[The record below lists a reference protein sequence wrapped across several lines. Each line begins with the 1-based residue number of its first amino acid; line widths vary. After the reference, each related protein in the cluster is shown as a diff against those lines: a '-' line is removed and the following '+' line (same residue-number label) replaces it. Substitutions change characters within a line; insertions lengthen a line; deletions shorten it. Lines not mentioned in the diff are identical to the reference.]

1 MEAYVFVDDIVKF
14 SYEFLLGGQN
24 IVYTYSKDGQR
35 KLVSEKLKANNQLL
49 FKYNYLNNKYENN
62 ILKAQLKLKKETNE
76 IYVLSTFPLMV
87 IDYNYDKTMEI
98 LK

>member
-1 MEAYVFVDDIVKF
+1 M
-14 SYEFLLGGQN
+14 
-24 IVYTYSKDGQR
+24 
-35 KLVSEKLKANNQLL
+35 SEKLKANNQLL